1 MGTVVQTFSTNHM
14 SDWSNT
20 MDDTKP
26 TRRKY
31 LTALGNILYRLD
43 RFYFTGR
50 PLENVCPSEMKL
62 VFDASY
68 DDLEASAYAVG
79 LRDQDAALL
88 ASTSRQVVDWWRGVA
103 YRRHLGQYF
112 DLDKKK
118 GEQQ

>member
-1 MGTVVQTFSTNHM
+1 
-14 SDWSNT
+14 
-20 MDDTKP
+20 MDDKKP
-26 TRRKY
+26 TRREY
-31 LTALGNILYRLD
+31 LKALGNILYRLD

-68 DDLEASAYAVG
+68 EDLEASAYVAG

-112 DLDKKK
+112 DLDQKK